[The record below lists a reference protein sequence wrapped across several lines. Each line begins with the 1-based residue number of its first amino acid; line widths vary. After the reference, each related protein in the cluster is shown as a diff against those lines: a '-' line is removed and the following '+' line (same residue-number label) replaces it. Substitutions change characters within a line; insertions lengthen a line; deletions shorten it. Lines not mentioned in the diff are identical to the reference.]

1 MAADA
6 RKISIIIPC
15 LDEAA
20 RIRRCLDQLQEFRVA
35 GHEVVVVDG
44 GSKDDTVELCKGLAD
59 RTIQS
64 ARGRAQQLNAGSKV
78 ASGDVLLFL
87 HADTSLPGDA
97 LSSLEQLAQGP
108 VCWGRFDVRLSGRHF
123 MFRIIE
129 TLMNFRSHI
138 TGVATG
144 DQAIFIFSS
153 LYQQVGG
160 FPDIA
165 LMEDISICSRL
176 RKVSWPVRIKSRVI
190 TSSRR
195 WENGGIFRT
204 MMLMHVL
211 RLRFALG
218 ADPAK
223 LAKAYE

>member
-1 MAADA
+1 MVTDEG
-6 RKISIIIPC
+6 KISIIIPC

-20 RIRRCLDQLQEFRVA
+20 GIRGCLERLQEIRAA
-35 GHEVVVVDG
+35 GHEVIVVDG
-44 GSKDDTVELCKGLAD
+44 GSKDNTLELCQGLAD
-59 RTIQS
+59 SIIQS
-64 ARGRAQQLNAGSKV
+64 PRGRAQQLNAGSKV
-78 ASGDVLLFL
+78 AKGCVLLFL
-87 HADTSLPGDA
+87 HADTILPDDA
-97 LSSLEQLAQGP
+97 LAIIEQVAKGP

-123 MFRIIE
+123 MFRLIE
-129 TLMNFRSHI
+129 TLMNFRSRF

-153 LYQQVGG
+153 LFHQVGG

-165 LMEDISICSRL
+165 LMEDISICSKL
-176 RKVSWPVRIKSRVI
+176 RKACWPVCIKSPVT

-195 WENGGIFRT
+195 WENGGIIRT
-204 MMLMHVL
+204 MMLMHFL